1 MSESDKCGSAEEAV
15 ATTGSRNFA
24 LHTKARPTTATIA
37 TMNNL
42 MVCSYRLPDP
52 WYDGVE
58 ERIPEPCGVAG
69 AVVGAA

>member
-1 MSESDKCGSAEEAV
+1 
-15 ATTGSRNFA
+15 
-24 LHTKARPTTATIA
+24 
-37 TMNNL
+37 MNNL